1 MRPLV
6 VGNWKMNGKL
16 SESSELAAAVVKTLK
31 TDGRQVQVVLAPP
44 YTALATVYRTIRK
57 SHIELAGQNCHWEER
72 GAFTGEVSPLMLRDL
87 GCKYVIIG
95 HSERR
100 HVFHETNQVIARKV
114 ASVLQQ
120 KIRPILCVG
129 ETLNE
134 RNKGRTAAVV
144 TGQLRLA
151 LKGIGKNDIRNVE
164 IAYEPVWAIGT
175 GRNASPE
182 QITQVHR
189 RIRRFLVTTF
199 GDTRGNRVRI
209 LYGGSVNPGN
219 APDLTRAGD
228 VNGFLVGGAS
238 LVAANFA
245 SVVHCYVH

>member
-1 MRPLV
+1 MQPLV
-6 VGNWKMNGKL
+6 VGNWKMNGTL
-16 SESSELAAAVVKTLK
+16 LESSELAGTIVKALRK
-31 TDGRQVQVVLAPP
+31 YGSRVQVVLAPP
-44 YTALATVYRTIRK
+44 HTALAKVYQTICR
-57 SHIELAGQNCHWEER
+57 SHIELAGQNCHWEEK
-72 GAFTGEVSPLMLRDL
+72 GAFTGEVSPVMLRDL

-100 HVFHETNQVIARKV
+100 HVFHETNHVIALKV
-114 ASVLQQ
+114 ASALQN
-120 KIRPILCVG
+120 KLRPILCVG
-129 ETLNE
+129 ETLKE
-134 RNKGRTAAVV
+134 RNKGQTATIV
-144 TGQLRLA
+144 TSQLRLA
-151 LKGIGKNDIRNVE
+151 LKGIGKSDIGNVE

-199 GDTRGNRVRI
+199 GKIRGNRVRI

-219 APDLTRAGD
+219 AIGLAVAGD
-228 VNGFLVGGAS
+228 VNGLLVGGAS

-245 SVVHCYVH
+245 SVVGCYIH